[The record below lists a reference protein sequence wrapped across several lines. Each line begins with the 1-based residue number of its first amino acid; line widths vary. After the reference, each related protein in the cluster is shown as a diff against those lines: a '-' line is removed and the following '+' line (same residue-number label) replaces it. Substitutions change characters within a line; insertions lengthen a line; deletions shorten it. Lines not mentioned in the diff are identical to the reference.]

1 VTPGRLAGGA
11 ATVSGLLL
19 RSAQR
24 WPDADA
30 LVEGQ
35 TVLTHGQAWA
45 RAQTVAARLAGR
57 HASFSPASARPTC

>member
-1 VTPGRLAGGA
+1 MTPGRLAGGA

-35 TVLTHGQAWA
+35 TVLTHRQAWA
-45 RAQTVAARLAGR
+45 D
-57 HASFSPASARPTC
+57 